1 MPAGA
6 VGVVRVHRVRDARAV
21 SDDATVR
28 AARADVLLVLDQLL
42 GHALVQVRVARAEP
56 RDAVDDVLI
65 VEALEDK
72 LAPQAKWPP
81 ELVKLLSA
89 SVDLDVDAAARA
101 MERAIERGRRSR
113 KRPPRL

>member
-1 MPAGA
+1 VATTVHIPDRLLE
-6 VGVVRVHRVRDARAV
+6 RVDARAK
-21 SDDATVR
+21 A
-28 AARADVLLVLDQLL
+28 L
-42 GHALVQVRVARAEP
+42 GMSRNR
-56 RDAVDDVLI
+56 LI

-89 SVDLDVDAAARA
+89 PLDRELQAATRA
-101 MERAIERGRRSR
+101 MERAVARGRRSR